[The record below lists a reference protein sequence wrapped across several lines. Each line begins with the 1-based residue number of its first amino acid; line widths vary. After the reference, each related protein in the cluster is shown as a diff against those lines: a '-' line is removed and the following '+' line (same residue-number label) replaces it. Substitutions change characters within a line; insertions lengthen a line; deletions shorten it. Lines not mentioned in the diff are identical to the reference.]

1 MRSWPSICGHH
12 SSWLCGWY
20 TWRWWAELSV
30 WLAIVRETLV
40 IVKVIHSHI
49 NQLNL
54 LPPGG
59 SNKFLR
65 NNFFYITLPPT
76 LFLAIFLDRY
86 TYIFPWFNF
95 WVQILYI
102 QVPTKLFSGNLYY
115 LFMIS
120 TFPLKWKNLQNGLTD
135 IDEIWYTHGCTFK
148 LVIFVKIYF
157 EGNRYL

>member
-1 MRSWPSICGHH
+1 MKWDHDHLFAVITHH
-12 SSWLCGWY
+12 DFVGG
-20 TWRWWAELSV
+20 THGGDELSFQF

-40 IVKVIHSHI
+40 IVNVIHTHI

-65 NNFFYITLPPT
+65 NHFFYIILAPT
-76 LFLAIFLDRY
+76 SFLAIFFGY

-115 LFMIS
+115 LFVIS
-120 TFPLKWKNLQNGLTD
+120 TFSLKWKNLQNGLSD
-135 IDEIWYTHGCTFK
+135 LHEIWYTHGCTFK
-148 LVIFVKIYF
+148 LVI
-157 EGNRYL
+157 